1 MKVKLQNHFLR
12 VLEFCKSAMSK
23 CLIIPFNSAFFG
35 EVKKSPTYNNAHTSF
50 ICSRDVNHLFYSV
63 PIEGWCVTHAL
74 WVVCL
79 CLSIAAAAV
88 PASNLASSARPCFL
102 EMSCLC
108 NYYYYHQRRPFI
120 GCPTVKVQRERES
133 GKASCHLLGVS
144 SRKRKHGFIVWLGN
158 ATINATRVNEVL
170 LWKLREW

>member
-35 EVKKSPTYNNAHTSF
+35 EVKKSPTYNNARTSF
-50 ICSRDVNHLFYSV
+50 IYSRDVNHLFYSV

-120 GCPTVKVQRERES
+120 GCVLQLKCKGRERVVKPVAICLMWPQEK
-133 GKASCHLLGVS
+133 GNMDLL
-144 SRKRKHGFIVWLGN
+144 FD
-158 ATINATRVNEVL
+158 
-170 LWKLREW
+170 